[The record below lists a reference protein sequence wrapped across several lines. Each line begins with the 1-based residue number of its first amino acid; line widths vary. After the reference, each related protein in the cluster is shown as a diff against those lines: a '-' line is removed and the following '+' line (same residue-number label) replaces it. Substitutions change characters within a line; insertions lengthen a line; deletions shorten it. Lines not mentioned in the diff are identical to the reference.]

1 MEILWLAIVIYTVG
15 LAAVLHFRPS
25 RMFNDNG
32 TWKEFG
38 YNRSTRH
45 TLFPFWL
52 FSIVWAFVSYAVA
65 AAITWRFAAGTA
77 TAAVAFYEQAPPSDE
92 EVIPVSRY
100 RRPTPYP
107 AAANEPT
114 YYEPAAEEEAPPPTR
129 RTKPR
134 AGYYVLEP
142 TGEEGLRRYV
152 YYGTAPPP
160 A

>member
-25 RMFNDNG
+25 QMFNDNG

-65 AAITWRFAAGTA
+65 AAITWRFAAGAA
-77 TAAVAFYEQAPPSDE
+77 TAVAFYEQTSTDIDE
-92 EVIPVSRY
+92 ETIPVSRY
-100 RRPTPYP
+100 RQPTPYP
-107 AAANEPT
+107 TATPS
-114 YYEPAAEEEAPPPTR
+114 YYEPPAEEEAPPTR

-134 AGYYVLEP
+134 AGYYVMEP